1 MAFCISGTQEN
12 ERAQHGAWQVLE
24 VHRMSVLSSVPEI
37 RSSGGWGGIRM
48 EVPAQ
53 RSTLRCCGSPGGW
66 KNRSCQGKVANVTFL
81 EPLLEQGTEKSV
93 GRTRWVRVLGW
104 LPLRLDDG
112 KGAK

>member
-1 MAFCISGTQEN
+1 MGRREAKWDPRRGCIVRVEKTWRETVAFCISGTQEN

-53 RSTLRCCGSPGGW
+53 RT
-66 KNRSCQGKVANVTFL
+66 Q
-81 EPLLEQGTEKSV
+81 
-93 GRTRWVRVLGW
+93 VLW
-104 LPLRLDDG
+104 LPRWLEE
-112 KGAK
+112 